1 MTPYFI
7 LLRPRQWIKN
17 LMLFFPPFLGG
28 TILQPGIAKKGV
40 LPFVA
45 FCLISSAIYILNDIC
60 DIESD
65 RRHPKKSLRPLPSGL
80 IRPVSASIL
89 ATTCVIFSSA
99 AALYIASPFFVYLM
113 AYVVISIA
121 YTLWLKDVVLVDIFC
136 ISAGFLI
143 RLLAGGEVFAIAVS
157 HWLFLSVFLLSLF
170 LSAGKRF
177 GEKYTLG
184 TTAASHRKALDDY
197 RGKFLEDIMNITAA
211 AVLVT
216 YTMYVI
222 SNPSF
227 PLIYTVPLCCF
238 GLLRYIFRIHAG
250 ADGDPTASLTR
261 DPTLFLIGV
270 LWVTMLGW
278 GIYNK

>member
-1 MTPYFI
+1 M
-7 LLRPRQWIKN
+7 
-17 LMLFFPPFLGG
+17 
-28 TILQPGIAKKGV
+28 LQPGILKKGI

-45 FCLISSAIYILNDIC
+45 FCLISSAIYILNDLC
-60 DIESD
+60 DMESD
-65 RRHPKKSLRPLPSGL
+65 RSHPKKSLRPLPSGL
-80 IRPVSASIL
+80 ITPVTASVLGI
-89 ATTCVIFSSA
+89 ACVIFSSA
-99 AALYIASPFFVYLM
+99 TLLYVALPFFIYLM
-113 AYVVISIA
+113 AYVVISVA
-121 YTLWLKDVVLVDIFC
+121 YTLWLKDIVLVDIFC
-136 ISAGFLI
+136 VSAGFLI
-143 RLLAGGEVFAIAVS
+143 RLLAGGEVFGIEVS

-177 GEKYTLG
+177 SEKYTLG
-184 TTAASHRKALDDY
+184 TMAASHRKALDDY

-222 SNPSF
+222 SNPAF

-261 DPTLFLIGV
+261 DPALFIIGIM
-270 LWVTMLGW
+270 WVALLGW